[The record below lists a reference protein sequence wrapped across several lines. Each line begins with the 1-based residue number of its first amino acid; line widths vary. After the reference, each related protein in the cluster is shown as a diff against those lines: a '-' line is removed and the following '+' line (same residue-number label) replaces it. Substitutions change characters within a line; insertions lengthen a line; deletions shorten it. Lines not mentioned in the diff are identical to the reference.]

1 MSPATCMYIIDQVK
15 LNTLPAFT
23 AYGQSLAIGT
33 NWLISNR
40 LFCLLIYRE
49 ERSLRHVDMVTK
61 FLNLNKPWSCKYGRK
76 KKIEMYDFSV
86 HDCTQRDNGSPHF
99 SFIVRKC
106 KWQSLSTKNVE
117 IQKFCSHGNLTA
129 HFSSLLNTLVKEVD
143 GKERKRAISFPSS
156 LSPRCRSSLLR
167 RFCNRLRERQETTED
182 ESAGTNECNDVTFRL
197 LNKKINLVPVN
208 LCVLF

>member
-1 MSPATCMYIIDQVK
+1 MYIIDQVK

-33 NWLISNR
+33 NWLISNH

-49 ERSLRHVDMVTK
+49 EKSLPWSSWHGNK
-61 FLNLNKPWSCKYGRK
+61 ILNLNKPWSCKYGK

-86 HDCTQRDNGSPHF
+86 HDCTQRDNGSPYF
-99 SFIVRKC
+99 SSIVRKC
-106 KWQSLSTKNVE
+106 KWQSLSTKKVE
-117 IQKFCSHGNLTA
+117 IQKFCSYGNLTA

-167 RFCNRLRERQETTED
+167 PFCNRLRGRQ
-182 ESAGTNECNDVTFRL
+182 
-197 LNKKINLVPVN
+197 
-208 LCVLF
+208 